1 MKMKVTALVQILTER
16 LYCTTVDLGNR
27 IYIDKEPFGGKSF
40 QFIEIVESIFITMW
54 IIA

>member
-1 MKMKVTALVQILTER
+1 MKVTALVQILTER
-16 LYCTTVDLGNR
+16 LYYCTTEDFGNR

-40 QFIEIVESIFITMW
+40 QIIEIVESIFITMW